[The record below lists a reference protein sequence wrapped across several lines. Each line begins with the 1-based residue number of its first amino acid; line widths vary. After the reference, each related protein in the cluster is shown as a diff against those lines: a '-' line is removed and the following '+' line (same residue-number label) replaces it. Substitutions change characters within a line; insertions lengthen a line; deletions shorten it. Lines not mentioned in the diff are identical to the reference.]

1 MALTKVDIS
10 LMDNATGFTIVT
22 KVVTV
27 AASKLVIDGVSQ
39 DTLTLTEGYTYKFD
53 TSHATLSGHT
63 VSFATAVDAA
73 GSTQYTTGVTT
84 NGTPGNAGAYTQ
96 IVVAQSAP
104 VLYYYCANHASMG
117 GTTSTPAAVIA
128 NKLLAYD
135 GSGNLPAVDGSQLTN
150 VSTATSSASDPT
162 VSTNP
167 SGGVGTEWQNTTSG
181 EVYICTDATA
191 GANVWTN
198 VGAGTGNIVP
208 WVYPGSAYG
217 YVAGGYG
224 DTGGSAPQTV
234 WNVIDKVSF
243 TSDGNA
249 TDVGDLPTPRAMGGG
264 HTSATHGY
272 SSAGQNASWAN
283 IDNIDK
289 YSFASDGNAV
299 DTGADLLFKVAELG
313 SASSNTHGY
322 FAGGNAAPPAYES
335 TQFQNAISKFSFS
348 ASTNGT
354 DVGNLTAHRWYAGCT
369 NSESYGYCAGGQNPN
384 TIPSPYVFNI
394 IDKWSFVS
402 DGNATDVGDLVFTAR
417 VEMGNSST
425 TYGYSTSIN
434 TSGSRN
440 SINKYSF
447 SSDGNATDVGDLS
460 VTRDAAAGTSS
471 TTYGYGHGGGPVSGT
486 ASNVIDKFS
495 FSSDGNATDV
505 GNMTTNRG
513 YIGGGAQT

>member
-1 MALTKVDIS
+1 MAVNKLDIS
-10 LMDNATGFTIVT
+10 MMEDVGTS
-22 KVVTV
+22 
-27 AASKLVIDGVSQ
+27 ASQ
-39 DTLTLTEGYTYKFD
+39 
-53 TSHATLSGHT
+53 
-63 VSFATAVDAA
+63 
-73 GSTQYTTGVTT
+73 
-84 NGTPGNAGAYTQ
+84 
-96 IVVAQSAP
+96 
-104 VLYYYCANHASMG
+104 
-117 GTTSTPAAVIA
+117 
-128 NKLLAYD
+128 LLQRD
-135 GSGNLPAVDGSQLTN
+135 GSGNIPAVDGSQLTGITEFTT
-150 VSTATSSASDPT
+150 STSDPVVT
-162 VSTNP
+162 TNP
-167 SGGVGTEWQNTTSG
+167 SDGVGTVWYNQTSG
-181 EVYICTDATA
+181 EMYICTDATA

-198 VGAGTGNIVP
+198 VG
-208 WVYPGSAYG
+208 PGSGDVVPYTFQGTQYG

-224 DTGGSAPQTV
+224 DTSGSAPQTV

-249 TDVGDLPTPRAMGGG
+249 TDVGDLPTPRSSGGG

-272 SSAGQNASWAN
+272 SSAGQNTSWAN

-299 DTGADLLFKVAELG
+299 DTGADLLFNVNELG

-322 FAGGNAAPPAYES
+322 FAGGNSASPYYDSA
-335 TQFQNAISKFSFS
+335 QFQNTISKFSFS

-354 DVGNLTAHRWYAGCT
+354 DVGNLTAHRWFAGCT
-369 NSESYGYCAGGQNPN
+369 NSASYGYCTGGQNPN

-394 IDKWSFVS
+394 IDKWPFAS
-402 DGNATDVGDLVFTAR
+402 DTNATDVGDLVFTAR

-505 GNMTTNRG
+505 GNMTKTRG
-513 YIGGGAQT
+513 YIGCGAQT